1 MPQHDQSRPPNQ
13 QHPDTARIAVLVRH
27 HYVNV
32 LLPLP
37 ANNDLSHQDCTVG
50 LPQRLP
56 LLIVAPMVLRNE
68 HCLWQC
74 TAHQRVPPVQ
84 PLHHCAPYQVD
95 RRDPTVQLTRDLDQT
110 Q

>member
-1 MPQHDQSRPPNQ
+1 
-13 QHPDTARIAVLVRH
+13 
-27 HYVNV
+27 
-32 LLPLP
+32 
-37 ANNDLSHQDCTVG
+37 
-50 LPQRLP
+50 
-56 LLIVAPMVLRNE
+56 MVLRNE

>member
-1 MPQHDQSRPPNQ
+1 MLQHDQSRPPNR

-27 HYVNV
+27 HFANV
-32 LLPLP
+32 LLPRP
-37 ANNDLSHQDCTVG
+37 ANSDQSHQDCTVG

-74 TAHQRVPPVQ
+74 TAHQPALLAR
-84 PLHHCAPYQVD
+84 PLHRYAPYQVD
-95 RRDPTVQLTRDLDQT
+95 RRDPTVQPTPGLDQK